1 MIRRFAP
8 IESLEILI
16 GQARDA
22 RAAARWPEA
31 TELYREATRE
41 AVRFGRPFAVVECL
55 NALGAIAFEMGD
67 LHRAGRRFEL
77 ALRLARSSD
86 HARGEAAAL
95 VNLGAISNVRGDYSE
110 AIGHY
115 RRGRW
120 AYRRAGSAAGEARA
134 LNNLGMVLADVD
146 KWNTAARCYQQAR
159 ALARDLGDE
168 GLLGLISINATE
180 VWLALGERDRARR
193 SASEASRHFR
203 RAGDHAG
210 RAEVARFMGQ
220 IERIAGRTG
229 RAETLFR
236 MAAEGGR
243 RLEAPLGEAEALRE
257 LGHLYLAE
265 GRHRSALECLG
276 RSARLFRKL
285 DAARDLADLR
295 GRVDELE
302 GLILE
307 IVQRIGQEVETH
319 DSYLYGHSARVAQYA
334 VAIACDLG
342 FDADAMKGILVAG
355 YLHDVGKM
363 QVDRAILNKAGRL
376 TEAEMEAVRL
386 HPTLGVEHLARFELP
401 WDIEATVRGHHE
413 RYDGTGY
420 PDGLAG
426 ERIPIGAR
434 ILLVADVYD
443 ALTTSRSYR
452 DPWSREQA
460 LTYLAMSAG
469 TLSDPE
475 ITNVFVE
482 IARRESFGPSGVGE
496 RPMSPVEMARAF
508 AALPVGDWTR
518 TDEELVR
525 T

>member
-1 MIRRFAP
+1 
-8 IESLEILI
+8 
-16 GQARDA
+16 
-22 RAAARWPEA
+22 
-31 TELYREATRE
+31 
-41 AVRFGRPFAVVECL
+41 VRFGRPFVVVECL
-55 NALGAIAFEMGD
+55 NALGAIAFETGE
-67 LHRAGRRFEL
+67 LERAGRRFEL
-77 ALRLARSSD
+77 ALRLARASG

-95 VNLGAISNVRGDYSE
+95 VNLGAIANVRGEYGE

-120 AYRRAGSAAGEARA
+120 AYRRARSAAGEARA
-134 LNNLGMVLADVD
+134 LNNLGMVLADVG
-146 KWNTAARCYQQAR
+146 KWDAAARCYQQAR
-159 ALARDLGDE
+159 ELAGNLGDE
-168 GLLGLISINATE
+168 NLLGLISINATE
-180 VWLALGERDRARR
+180 VWLALGKRDRARR

-210 RAEVARFMGQ
+210 RAEVARFLGQ
-220 IERIAGRTG
+220 IERLAGRTG
-229 RAETLFR
+229 RAESLLR
-236 MAAEGGR
+236 MAAAGGR

-257 LGHLYLAE
+257 LGRLYLDE

-276 RSARLFRKL
+276 RSARLFRRL
-285 DAARDLADLR
+285 NAARDLADLR

-307 IVQRIGQEVETH
+307 VVQRIGHEVEAH

-334 VAIACDLG
+334 VAIACDMG

-355 YLHDVGKM
+355 YLHDVGKL

-376 TEAEMEAVRL
+376 TEEEMAAVRL
-386 HPTLGVEHLARFELP
+386 HPVLGVEHLERFELP
-401 WDIEATVRGHHE
+401 WDIEAIVRGHHE

-420 PDGLAG
+420 PDGLAR

-469 TLSDPE
+469 TLCDPDV
-475 ITNVFVE
+475 TNAFVE
-482 IARRESFGPSGVGE
+482 IARRESFGPDDASDDADRAMTPE
-496 RPMSPVEMARAF
+496 ELAHAF
-508 AALPVGDWTR
+508 AALPGGDWTR
-518 TDEELVR
+518 TDEELLR
-525 T
+525 S

>member
-1 MIRRFAP
+1 
-8 IESLEILI
+8 
-16 GQARDA
+16 
-22 RAAARWPEA
+22 
-31 TELYREATRE
+31 
-41 AVRFGRPFAVVECL
+41 
-55 NALGAIAFEMGD
+55 
-67 LHRAGRRFEL
+67 
-77 ALRLARSSD
+77 
-86 HARGEAAAL
+86 
-95 VNLGAISNVRGDYSE
+95 
-110 AIGHY
+110 
-115 RRGRW
+115 
-120 AYRRAGSAAGEARA
+120 
-134 LNNLGMVLADVD
+134 
-146 KWNTAARCYQQAR
+146 
-159 ALARDLGDE
+159 
-168 GLLGLISINATE
+168 
-180 VWLALGERDRARR
+180 
-193 SASEASRHFR
+193 
-203 RAGDHAG
+203 
-210 RAEVARFMGQ
+210 MGQ
-220 IERIAGRTG
+220 IERIAGRTR
-229 RAETLFR
+229 RAESLLR
-236 MAAEGGR
+236 MAADGGR

-276 RSARLFRKL
+276 RSTRLFRKL
-285 DAARDLADLR
+285 DAARDLAELR
-295 GRVDELE
+295 GRVEELE

-307 IVQRIGQEVETH
+307 IVQRIGHEVEAH
-319 DSYLYGHSARVAQYA
+319 DSYLYGHSARVAEYA

-342 FDADAMKGILVAG
+342 FEPDAMKGILVAG
-355 YLHDVGKM
+355 YLHDVGKL
-363 QVDRAILNKAGRL
+363 QVDPQILNKAGRL
-376 TEAEMEAVRL
+376 TEAEMETVRL

-482 IARRESFGPSGVGE
+482 IARRESFGPKDSSGV
-496 RPMSPVEMARAF
+496 RDQPMSPEEMVRTF